1 MRISAKPASR
11 SSISRSSLA
20 VAIVIP
26 SLALMLWMSH
36 GARPSI
42 VINAGYS
49 PNEGET
55 CFATPN
61 GGVTVFSSTDASAV
75 QDAVT
80 AASPG
85 DTVQAAGYCAGVH
98 EVVHEMQTVHIPKE
112 LTLHGG
118 YTTTNWSA
126 SFPLTQPTTLDAQGQ
141 GRVIYATDR
150 LTMTDLTVQNGSI
163 SGTGGCPNG
172 CGGGI
177 FAASA
182 LILDG
187 VNILSNTATSDG
199 GGVYAFGV
207 TQLADGLFLNNA
219 CTSVECHGGGLFVYG
234 TLTLNGSRFLGN
246 VAAGSGGGAYVTS
259 GLVSHSQIA
268 NGLFARNAA
277 STAAALY
284 LIEPTS
290 GNGTADVINTT
301 IASPTLSNGPAI
313 YIGTGAVTITNTIV
327 ASYSIGISNAVG
339 TVREDYNLFFSNVIT
354 SVGLIT
360 HGAHKLVNDPRF
372 VDPPA
377 DDYHLASTSAAIDR
391 GVDAGVH
398 ADLDGN
404 PRPQGA
410 GYDIGA
416 YESLF
421 VTPCKPITRVDIL
434 YAPTTPR
441 PDQPVLFTAV
451 ITPATP
457 PITYTWDFGHAA
469 TVITS
474 TASIVHR
481 FPLTNTTRTYT
492 VTMTA
497 DNACS
502 SLAGNPRQVIVQ
514 PYTVYLP
521 VIMRE

>member
-20 VAIVIP
+20 VAIVIAG
-26 SLALMLWMSH
+26 LALMLWMVH
-36 GARPSI
+36 GARASL
-42 VINAGYS
+42 VIDASYS
-49 PNEGET
+49 PNADET
-55 CFATPN
+55 CFATPD
-61 GGVTVFSSTDASAV
+61 GGATVFSSTDASAV

-85 DTVQAAGYCAGVH
+85 NTIQAAGYCAGVH
-98 EVVHEMQTVHIPKE
+98 EVVHEMQTVHIPQE
-112 LTLHGG
+112 LTLRGG
-118 YTTTNWSA
+118 YTTTNWST
-126 SFPLTQPTTLDAQGQ
+126 SFPVTQPTTLDAQGL
-141 GRVIYATDR
+141 GRVIYATDPF
-150 LTMTDLTVQNGSI
+150 TMTDVTVQNGSI
-163 SGTGGCPNG
+163 SGIGGCPSG

-182 LILDG
+182 LNLDG
-187 VNILSNTATSDG
+187 VSILSNTATSDG
-199 GGVYAFGV
+199 GGVYAFSV
-207 TQLADGLFLNNA
+207 AQLSDVFFLNNA
-219 CTSVECHGGGLFVYG
+219 CTSVDCHGGGLFVYG

-259 GLVSHSQIA
+259 GIVGHSGLT
-268 NGLFARNAA
+268 NNLFARNAA
-277 STAAALY
+277 STAAAFY
-284 LIEPTS
+284 LIDPTS
-290 GNGTADVINTT
+290 GTGTADVINTT

-313 YIGTGAVTITNTIV
+313 YIGAGAVNITNTSI

-339 TVREDYNLFFSNVIT
+339 TVREDYNLFFGSTIT
-354 SVGLIT
+354 SAGLII
-360 HGAHKLVNDPRF
+360 HGAHSFVNDPRF

-377 DDYHLASTSAAIDR
+377 DDYHLAAISAAIDR
-391 GVDAGVH
+391 GVDAGVY

-416 YESLF
+416 YESSF
-421 VTPCKPITRVDIL
+421 VTTCEPITGVDIL

-441 PDQPVLFTAV
+441 PDQPVFFTAV
-451 ITPATP
+451 VTTATL
-457 PITYTWDFGHAA
+457 PITYTWDFGHAV

-492 VTMTA
+492 VVMTA

-521 VIMRE
+521 VIIRE